1 MPVEILMPALSPTM
15 TEGILSKWC
24 KAEGDAVKVGELI
37 AEIETDKATME
48 VEAMENGTIGR
59 ILIPAGTKGVK
70 INSAIAIIL
79 LKGEDK
85 SVLDVVTE
93 RSLSEAYDVKKEP
106 EQDMPSI
113 PCTGQQP
120 EKESK
125 SISVPLPVASCSSS
139 STERIFASPLAKRI
153 ASQSGVDLFSVKGT
167 GPRGRVIKSDVLASK
182 PTRVAHTKARQA
194 PSKIEITGLRKA
206 IATKLTEVKQN
217 APHFYLSVEINVD
230 KLLDMRNDINKDI
243 EGDKA
248 SKISVNDLVVK
259 AVSLSFRDMP
269 EANLAWKGEHI
280 EQYNNVDASVAVSVD
295 GGIFTPIIK
304 DADQKSVFDIS
315 KEVKELVIRARSGA
329 LRPEEFLGGS
339 FTISNLGMYGIDSF
353 SAILNSPQSCIFA
366 VGAAKK
372 IPIVK
377 EDKIVIGNVM
387 SVTISCDHRAVDGV
401 VCAKLINKVKDYLES
416 PFKLLI

>member
-1 MPVEILMPALSPTM
+1 M
-15 TEGILSKWC
+15 T
-24 KAEGDAVKVGELI
+24 
-37 AEIETDKATME
+37 
-48 VEAMENGTIGR
+48 
-59 ILIPAGTKGVK
+59 
-70 INSAIAIIL
+70 
-79 LKGEDK
+79 
-85 SVLDVVTE
+85 
-93 RSLSEAYDVKKEP
+93 
-106 EQDMPSI
+106 
-113 PCTGQQP
+113 
-120 EKESK
+120 
-125 SISVPLPVASCSSS
+125 
-139 STERIFASPLAKRI
+139 
-153 ASQSGVDLFSVKGT
+153 
-167 GPRGRVIKSDVLASK
+167 SK
-182 PTRVAHTKARQA
+182 PTRAVHSKARQA

-269 EANLAWKGEHI
+269 EANLAWKGEYI

-304 DADQKSVFDIS
+304 DADQKS
-315 KEVKELVIRARSGA
+315 
-329 LRPEEFLGGS
+329 EFLGGS

-372 IPIVK
+372 IPIIK

-387 SVTISCDHRAVDGV
+387 NITISCDHRAVDGV
-401 VCAKLINKVKDYLES
+401 VCAQLINKVKDYLES
-416 PFKLLI
+416 PFRLLI